1 MLENFTY
8 NISDFDYDLPQELI
22 AQTPI
27 EPRDAS
33 RLLVVHRDS
42 GKFEHRH
49 FRDIGVYL
57 RPGDLLIANQSRV
70 LPARLLGHR
79 SGTGGAVEVLLLS
92 ERSDL
97 GLDYWET
104 LVRPGRRLREGSRI
118 VFGDE
123 TGNEA
128 ETQQGAF
135 LQAEVLERTEAGGR
149 IVRFTVENMSLS
161 MLERGRGTR
170 AEARTRAEASPAP
183 TIHETRNPLPL
194 YSRGVPLRSPSGW
207 GGDPATDGG
216 DDLATDGADD
226 LATDINSKGSG
237 TWAIQ
242 AHTPSPSYSRGVPLR
257 SPSGSDGGPSVTV
270 RELIEQLGCM
280 PLPPYIHEKLRDPER
295 YQTVYARITGSAAA
309 PTAGLHF
316 TPHLLEQLRQ
326 QGVQVGFVTLHV
338 GLDTFRPIEC
348 EDIREHKMHS
358 EETDLDAPTA
368 ELINETR
375 HAGGRVVAV
384 GTTAVRVLESVASFH
399 EGRIEPY
406 HGATRLFI
414 TPGFRF
420 QVVDAMITNFH
431 LPRSTLLL
439 LVSAFASKTLIE
451 EAYQEAIRE
460 RYRFYSF
467 GDAMLIL

>member
-1 MLENFTY
+1 MLENTTY
-8 NISDFDYDLPQELI
+8 KISDFDYDLPQGLI

-42 GKFEHRH
+42 GLFEHRH
-49 FRDIGVYL
+49 FRDIGAYL

-79 SGTGGAVEVLLLS
+79 VGTGGTVEVLLLA
-92 ERSDL
+92 ERPDL
-97 GLDYWET
+97 GFDYWET
-104 LVRPGRRLREGSRI
+104 LVRPGRRLREGSHI

-123 TGNEA
+123 IGNDGEM
-128 ETQQGAF
+128 QQGAF

-149 IVRFTVENMSLS
+149 IVRFTVENRSSLT
-161 MLERGRGTR
+161 LERGRGRDKSRPYERQDMVDQGTGTGTR
-170 AEARTRAEASPAP
+170 AGVNPAPTDEARTAV
-183 TIHETRNPLPL
+183 HN
-194 YSRGVPLRSPSGW
+194 
-207 GGDPATDGG
+207 
-216 DDLATDGADD
+216 
-226 LATDINSKGSG
+226 
-237 TWAIQ
+237 
-242 AHTPSPSYSRGVPLR
+242 
-257 SPSGSDGGPSVTV
+257 VTV
-270 RELIEQLGCM
+270 RGVIEQLGRM
-280 PLPPYIHEKLRDPER
+280 PLPPYIHETLRDPER
-295 YQTVYARITGSAAA
+295 YQTVYARIMGSAAA

-326 QGVQVGFVTLHV
+326 QGVRVGFVTLHI

-348 EDIREHKMHS
+348 EDVREHKMHS
-358 EETDLDAPTA
+358 EKIDLDTLTA

-375 HAGGRVVAV
+375 RAGGRVVAV

-399 EGRIEPY
+399 DGRIEPY

-414 TPGFRF
+414 TPGYRFR
-420 QVVDAMITNFH
+420 VVDAMITNFH

-439 LVSAFASKTLIE
+439 LVSAFASKSLIE

-467 GDAMLIL
+467 GDAMLML